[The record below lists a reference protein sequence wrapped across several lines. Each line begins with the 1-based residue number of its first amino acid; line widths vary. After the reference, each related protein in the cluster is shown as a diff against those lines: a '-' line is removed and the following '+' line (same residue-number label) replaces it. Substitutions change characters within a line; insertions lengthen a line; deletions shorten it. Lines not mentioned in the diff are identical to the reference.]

1 MSVPGTVEPGVGRIR
16 AFDLARGLAVL
27 FMMLIHVLGHYG
39 DPATWRTLVGAVI
52 VFLGGPLAAPVF
64 MFLMGASLAL
74 SRRSNAL
81 AIAQRGLWLLGL
93 AYGLNVLRGALP
105 ASLGL
110 VTGVIDEADIAPY
123 SVGTL
128 LALVDIHQLA
138 GLSLLL
144 IAALPAIRAVPL
156 AALALAIGVAILAP
170 LMWGTTSGIAPIDAA
185 LRLLWGAEWYVFFP
199 LLGWFAY
206 PLVGLAYGT
215 LLVRTPDRRAFVRRA
230 GRIGVAVG
238 LAGLALM
245 LALDPVR
252 SVDDYWRQGPATVA
266 AIVGLG
272 MAWLAACD
280 IAVERI
286 PPNRVLDLLYGW
298 SARVTSMYCIHWILI
313 GWGVGIVGH
322 RTLDLPAIVVAT
334 IVVILL
340 TDRLTKAHPRLI
352 GSTDRVAVR
361 TTEASA

>member
-1 MSVPGTVEPGVGRIR
+1 MSVPGSAEPGVGRIR

-27 FMMLIHVLGHYG
+27 FMILIHVLGHYG
-39 DPATWRTLVGAVI
+39 DPATWRTPVGAVI

-74 SRRSNAL
+74 SRRSSGP
-81 AIAQRGLWLLGL
+81 AIARRGLWLLGL
-93 AYGLNVLRGALP
+93 AYSLNVLRGALP

-110 VTGVIDEADIAPY
+110 ATGVVKEADIAPY

-138 GLSLLL
+138 GLSLLF
-144 IAALPAIRAVPL
+144 IAVLPVVRAVPL
-156 AALALAIGVAILAP
+156 ATLALAAAVAIVAP
-170 LMWGTTSGIAPIDAA
+170 LTWGMTTGIAPIDAA
-185 LRLLWGAEWYVFFP
+185 LLLLWGAEWYVFFP

-230 GRIGVAVG
+230 GRIGAVVG

-252 SVDDYWRQGPATVA
+252 SVDGYWRQGPATVA
-266 AIVGLG
+266 AILGLG

-280 IAVERI
+280 VAVERL
-286 PPNRVLDLLYGW
+286 PPNRALDLMYGW

-322 RTLDLPAIVVAT
+322 RQLDLPAILVAM
-334 IVVILL
+334 IVVIIL
-340 TDRLTKAHPRLI
+340 TDRLTLAHPRLS
-352 GSTDRVAVR
+352 GSTAR
-361 TTEASA
+361 TTARATEASA